1 MLINVE
7 GQINSLPLTCL
18 MGALHYYKYW
28 VNGMFGT
35 STWGVG
41 GRGVAYSSNSGKH
54 YYSRL

>member
-35 STWGVG
+35 STWGAG
-41 GRGVAYSSNSGKH
+41 GCVFE
-54 YYSRL
+54 